1 LKALFDTMLRTRRTV
16 VNEDKVKIQWKKLT
30 GKLKTKW
37 GKLTEKDLKFAEGN
51 SEYLSGRIQERYG
64 VAKDEAN
71 RQVEEFGRSL

>member
-1 LKALFDTMLRTRRTV
+1 MLQTRRTAM
-16 VNEDKVKIQWKKLT
+16 NEDKVKVQWKRLT

-37 GKLTEKDLKFAEGN
+37 DKLTEKDLKFAEGN

-71 RQVEEFGRSL
+71 RQVEEFGRNL

>member
-1 LKALFDTMLRTRRTV
+1 MLHTRRTV
-16 VNEDKVKIQWKKLT
+16 MNEDKVKVQWKKLT